1 MAGKEIPIVASAV
14 GVVAVYFNRLGRP
27 NRLLSDHDVWLLSQC
42 ALQPT
47 RLRQGA
53 QLKCKE
59 GEKEQ
64 NLFFALFALFA
75 SFASLER
82 LAVPGRRR
90 DGPRVGQLSL
100 DVFLFPSLL
109 TEVAFLALAS
119 AMTGAWLT

>member
-14 GVVAVYFNRLGRP
+14 GVVAVYLNRLGRP

-42 ALQPT
+42 AVQPT
-47 RLRQGA
+47 PLRQGA

-59 GEKEQ
+59 GEKKQ

-82 LAVPGRRR
+82 LGGSRTAPGWTASWSA
-90 DGPRVGQLSL
+90 QLGCVSL
-100 DVFLFPSLL
+100 SVFID
-109 TEVAFLALAS
+109 
-119 AMTGAWLT
+119 